1 MAYYGSLTVAEL
13 KQYGQGI
20 AAQYHVPWPI
30 FDAMIQLES
39 GWNPSAQSGVNPDGS
54 TDQGIA
60 QINTNTAPGWGV
72 NPWDPYAA
80 LNAAAMHLSEYYSDK
95 TLGQNNWANALAMY
109 NGGASPAGMA
119 ASNRNGYASKV
130 LAIAKTLGGDI
141 GSALQSGAN
150 AATTTTALATPS
162 NPRGLPSDPTGA
174 NTSFL
179 QSLHDLPFGI
189 GPGVESLASA
199 GIVISIA
206 LALLAVGGIWLVMG
220 NPATAQVASNTT
232 KTAAKAATLAA

>member
-1 MAYYGSLTVAEL
+1 MYYGSLTVGEL
-13 KQYGQGI
+13 KQYGQGV
-20 AAQYHVPWPI
+20 AAKYQVPWPI

-39 GWNPSAQSGVNPDGS
+39 GWNPSAQSPPNSDG
-54 TDQGIA
+54 TIDQGIA
-60 QINTNTAPGWGV
+60 QINTGTAPGWGV

-80 LNAAAMHLSEYYSDK
+80 LDAAAKHLSQYYTQFGNS
-95 TLGQNNWANALAMY
+95 WANALAAY
-109 NGGASPAGMA
+109 NGGATPGGMA
-119 ASNRNGYASKV
+119 ASNRAGYASRI
-130 LAIAKTLGGDI
+130 LAAAQKLGGDV

-150 AATTTTALATPS
+150 ATTTTTALATPS